1 MKHALHICL
10 LMGMSDRLENK
21 FWKPTQF
28 GFGEKPSAE
37 KNNARRLTKKTW
49 HALLTL
55 LGLISKSCCKSTSSI
70 SITRKRLWNSAS
82 TRAPC
87 MTSSRVNKPFFSR
100 SMRSKIFWRNLGTN
114 TSINKRI
121 TTDETKQH
129 HRHDMDIFAK
139 QTQVQT
145 QWICNNPNMMSQS
158 PGNLITH
165 ISVYFLFWAQIPTYT
180 IHKYI
185 YIYRPVY
192 TYIFIVRSF
201 RGSIRLLYG
210 ETNINQKPTLGWKIT
225 DFSTIR
231 WDLSGRVC
239 QEQEDTL

>member
-1 MKHALHICL
+1 MEQVLDKASTFCAKWRRWNMHCISAYWWRCL
-10 LMGMSDRLENK
+10 TA
-21 FWKPTQF
+21 WKTSSGNQHSL
-28 GFGEKPSAE
+28 GLV
-37 KNNARRLTKKTW
+37 KNRPLQKTTPAGSPKKTW

-114 TSINKRI
+114 TSIEKNI
-121 TTDETKQH
+121 TTNETKQH
-129 HRHDMDIFAK
+129 HTHDMDIFAK

-145 QWICNNPNMMSQS
+145 QRVSNNPNMMSQS

-165 ISVYFLFWAQIPTYT
+165 ISVYFLLWVLIPTYT
-180 IHKYI
+180 IHNVYI
-185 YIYRPVY
+185 
-192 TYIFIVRSF
+192 
-201 RGSIRLLYG
+201 
-210 ETNINQKPTLGWKIT
+210 
-225 DFSTIR
+225 
-231 WDLSGRVC
+231 
-239 QEQEDTL
+239 